1 MVCLLS
7 MFTSKEKLN
16 IDMIKDD
23 FVKARNQLETVS
35 LLNYNE
41 FSQKQEAVVEAI
53 IKLRDFIVSGVA
65 LEPNEKIDL
74 VRLIN
79 QAKIKSAALGT
90 PEGYRTFQILDS
102 ISEDIRK
109 YL

>member
-1 MVCLLS
+1 
-7 MFTSKEKLN
+7 
-16 IDMIKDD
+16 
-23 FVKARNQLETVS
+23 LETVS

>member
-16 IDMIKDD
+16 INMIKDD